1 MMNKITHELK
11 TIASLAL
18 FFAICF
24 GYILLLIKILSKD
37 YAVDGF
43 VLTKTIIYALFASKA
58 ILLINATPL
67 FRHFRDLPLY
77 IGVIYRTILYT
88 LAASFFVVL
97 EGIFEAYQKTKA
109 IAPAI
114 LEFMKSQHLHQRVA
128 IILCLG
134 VVFLLYSMLK
144 EIDISLGKGG
154 LRKFFL
160 TIPANP
166 NNRQ

>member
-1 MMNKITHELK
+1 
-11 TIASLAL
+11 
-18 FFAICF
+18 
-24 GYILLLIKILSKD
+24 
-37 YAVDGF
+37 
-43 VLTKTIIYALFASKA
+43 
-58 ILLINATPL
+58 
-67 FRHFRDLPLY
+67 
-77 IGVIYRTILYT
+77 VIYRTILYT

>member
-1 MMNKITHELK
+1 MNKIIHEIK

-43 VLTKTIIYALFASKA
+43 VVTKTIVYALFASKA

-67 FRHFRDLPLY
+67 FRHFRDLQLY

-88 LAASFFVVL
+88 LAASILVVL
-97 EGIFEAYQKTKA
+97 EGIFEAYRKTKA

-114 LEFMKSQHLHQRVA
+114 LEFMQSRHFHQNVA
-128 IILCLG
+128 VILCLG
-134 VVFLLYSMLK
+134 VVFLIYSILK
-144 EIDISLGKGG
+144 EIDISMGKGG

-160 TIPANP
+160 TIPTNL

>member
-1 MMNKITHELK
+1 MNKIIHEIK
-11 TIASLAL
+11 IVASLAL

-37 YAVDGF
+37 YAIDGF
-43 VLTKTIIYALFASKA
+43 VITKTIIYALFASKA
-58 ILLINATPL
+58 ILLINATPF

-97 EGIFEAYQKTKA
+97 EGIFGAYRKTKA

-114 LEFMKSQHLHQRVA
+114 LEFIKGQHFHQSVA
-128 IILCLG
+128 VILCLG
-134 VVFLLYSMLK
+134 VVFLLYSILK
-144 EIDISLGKGG
+144 EIDIILGKGG
-154 LRKFFL
+154 LRKLFL
-160 TIPANP
+160 SVPANL
-166 NNRQ
+166 NN